1 MQIIA
6 DNDVDAAAK
15 HIYDE
20 YGLIVE
26 AAIQLIDEKDA
37 ALRGEGKRSVSG
49 NISSILRIVEPSL
62 IA

>member
-20 YGLIVE
+20 IGVIVE
-26 AAIQLIDEKDA
+26 AAKELIDEKDA
-37 ALRGEGKRSVSG
+37 ALRGEGKGSVS
-49 NISSILRIVEPSL
+49 
-62 IA
+62 